1 MNTYYF
7 TFPFKDEH
15 CFITLTAN
23 QLANSLLYH
32 HDDVLDFCC
41 NNGEEN
47 KINHS
52 FIGPDGRK
60 YETEFRTSKL
70 LNIYYG
76 EGEGDDEGYLVE
88 KDVPYMLL
96 KIKDKN
102 GKELYN
108 LTDNI

>member
-32 HDDVLDFCC
+32 SDDVLDFCC

-47 KINHS
+47 QINHS
-52 FIGPDGRK
+52 FNGPDGRK
-60 YETEFRTSKL
+60 YYAELGTSKM
-70 LNIYYG
+70 LNICY
-76 EGEGDDEGYLVE
+76 GEGDDEGYIIE